1 MRGSFITFHVEVE
14 SVGRRGPRLVGHAAL
29 VVSNVL
35 DTEVIDEQSLVQEMN
50 VVLGI
55 LLQVLSL
62 KMITRC

>member
-1 MRGSFITFHVEVE
+1 MCGSFITFHVEVE

-50 VVLGI
+50 VVLGM
-55 LLQVLSL
+55 LL
-62 KMITRC
+62 